1 MSSYQCYY
9 GYSCSS
15 KGIQWQNIEMFFNV
29 WSMCTDPFSFHK
41 SNSISPTQEKNQI
54 SVFA

>member
-15 KGIQWQNIEMFFNV
+15 KGIQWQNIEMLFNV